1 MGDVRHDPR
10 LEVMAGWLRRTAQPE
25 EIILFGSRAK
35 GTERENS
42 DADFLTIMPGDTPR
56 ARMDALLLEVQEFN
70 ASSPIRLDL
79 HPRTGTE
86 LCEELSVR
94 WSRISE
100 RAMEHGI
107 LFFPEEGKA
116 SRYAEFARVWRFA
129 WRIRIHLLPSQ
140 VDLGDAED
148 LLAAG
153 HAEPVAPL
161 LLRSID
167 EAVRALLAFAGA
179 DVPPAME
186 PNPLQALAEYTV
198 SDESL
203 LEPLLHRSDEF
214 DGLARLSEPI
224 PAASGRR
231 RWPRHSASDAKFSH
245 MRKAS
250 SATHIGPTSLARP
263 SSRQDPICP
272 NDSDIEMRT
281 EIG

>member
-1 MGDVRHDPR
+1 
-10 LEVMAGWLRRTAQPE
+10 
-25 EIILFGSRAK
+25 
-35 GTERENS
+35 
-42 DADFLTIMPGDTPR
+42 
-56 ARMDALLLEVQEFN
+56 MDALLLEVQEFN
-70 ASSPIRLDL
+70 ASSPILLDL

-107 LFFPEEGKA
+107 LFFPEEGQA

-153 HAEPVAPL
+153 QAEPVAPL
-161 LLRSID
+161 VLRSID

-203 LEPLLHRSDEF
+203 LEPLLQRSDEF
-214 DGLARLSEPI
+214 DGLARLCERDPNNVGSKEVAAALGLGREVLAYAEGVIGNAYRPDEPC
-224 PAASGRR
+224 PAEQQTKSNLSQRFRR
-231 RWPRHSASDAKFSH
+231 
-245 MRKAS
+245 
-250 SATHIGPTSLARP
+250 
-263 SSRQDPICP
+263 
-272 NDSDIEMRT
+272 MRT